1 MLPDLNSPD
10 AIEEVVISVPSEY
23 EGDPDIFP
31 VIAKSLPIDIFFHLD
46 KEGILFGFTG
56 ALETLDTLRGGSFLF
71 VFASASSSSK
81 PGKERG
87 AAIPNKEK
95 PVFSFKKYLG
105 RPEAIRK
112 SFEETQMTYE

>member
-46 KEGILFGFTG
+46 KEGIPFGFTG
-56 ALETLDTLRGGSFLF
+56 AVDIFAALSGASFLLVF
-71 VFASASSSSK
+71 VSVTSSSAL
-81 PGKERG
+81 GKERDV
-87 AAIPNKEK
+87 AMPKKEK
-95 PVFSFKKYLG
+95 PDFSFKKYLC
-105 RPEAIRK
+105 RQAAIR
-112 SFEETQMTYE
+112 ENY